1 MFNDKEMYIN
11 YQTMHS
17 HFLSSI
23 HSSWESTN
31 QNRIQHIDIINYQRT
46 VANRNGESE
55 KASEK

>member
-1 MFNDKEMYIN
+1 
-11 YQTMHS
+11 MHG

-31 QNRIQHIDIINYQRT
+31 QNRIQHIDIINYKRT

>member
-1 MFNDKEMYIN
+1 
-11 YQTMHS
+11 MHS

-46 VANRNGESE
+46 VAKRNGESE